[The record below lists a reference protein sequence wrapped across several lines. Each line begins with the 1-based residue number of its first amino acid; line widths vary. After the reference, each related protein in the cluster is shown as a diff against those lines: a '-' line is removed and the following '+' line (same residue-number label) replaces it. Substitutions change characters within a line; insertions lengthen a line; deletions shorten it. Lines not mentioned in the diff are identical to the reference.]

1 MKKYSIKIVIYI
13 MLFMLIF
20 TGQMSL
26 VWANPFDVDARS
38 AILMDPCSGKVIY
51 EKNPNDK
58 LPPASVTKIMTMLI
72 TMEEIDSGNIDL
84 TDKVTI
90 SEHASSM
97 GGSQLYMEPGE
108 VRTVEELMKGI
119 AVASANDGCVAMAEF
134 ISGSEEVFVKRMND
148 KAKELGMNNTQ
159 FMNTN
164 GLPEEGHYTTAYD
177 IALMSKELLKHPKIH
192 KWLTIWMDTL
202 TVGLPNKKKTVLQ
215 LTNTNKLIRFYKGAN
230 GIKTGYTSDAKY
242 CLSASAKKNGFSL
255 IAIILGSPTSKIR
268 FAEASKLLN
277 YGFSNYS
284 MVNVAKKNQIM
295 GQIRVDKGKV
305 EYINVIAKD
314 NVGTTVK
321 KGQEK
326 EVHKEVVIQKS
337 IKAPLKAGSKVGYIS
352 LSLKGKEI
360 TKIDLVAEKDVK
372 KANILDIF
380 TRLSDN
386 LL

>member
-1 MKKYSIKIVIYI
+1 
-13 MLFMLIF
+13 
-20 TGQMSL
+20 
-26 VWANPFDVDARS
+26 
-38 AILMDPCSGKVIY
+38 
-51 EKNPNDK
+51 
-58 LPPASVTKIMTMLI
+58 
-72 TMEEIDSGNIDL
+72 
-84 TDKVTI
+84 
-90 SEHASSM
+90 
-97 GGSQLYMEPGE
+97 
-108 VRTVEELMKGI
+108 
-119 AVASANDGCVAMAEF
+119 
-134 ISGSEEVFVKRMND
+134 
-148 KAKELGMNNTQ
+148 
-159 FMNTN
+159 
-164 GLPEEGHYTTAYD
+164 
-177 IALMSKELLKHPKIH
+177 
-192 KWLTIWMDTL
+192 MDTL